1 MKKFFDLLFGRAI
14 FLLTAFFLQIIAF
27 IFIIAKFQEYFV
39 YFYILSIVISALLFL
54 SLINSN
60 MNPSYKIAWI
70 IPIMLFPAFGWV
82 FYIIFSGNRFTKVG
96 SKNSVKYYL
105 KNISDFPSI
114 IEQNKSIM
122 KNLKNENIVA
132 FRQAKYLKD
141 FGLSYIYINKESKYF
156 ELGQAYFEALLEE
169 LEKAEKF
176 IFMEYFIIEEGQ
188 MWNSILEILKR
199 KAKQGVEVRII
210 YDDFGCMMT
219 LPKNYNKQ
227 LEEYGIK
234 CSIFNPANPIFTVI
248 YNNRTHR
255 KITVIDG
262 KVAFTGG
269 LNLADEYINKVEK
282 FGYWKDTGIL
292 IKGEGVWSFTTM
304 FLNIWN
310 FLIKSDEDYSLYKC
324 NEFKEYENLSDGY
337 VIPFSDSPLD
347 KEIVSS
353 NVYIALINNATKYV
367 YITTPYLIIDHEMTS
382 ALCYAAKRGIDVRI
396 ITPHIPDKRVVF
408 EVTRSNYPILIEAGV
423 KIYEYLPGFMHAK
436 SFVVDDLYS
445 VIGTINL
452 DYRSLFLHF
461 ECGIWIYNS
470 KTIFDIKKDFL
481 STIEECKLITLEEA
495 TNISGLKELLRA
507 ILKVFAPL
515 M

>member
-1 MKKFFDLLFGRAI
+1 M
-14 FLLTAFFLQIIAF
+14 
-27 IFIIAKFQEYFV
+27 
-39 YFYILSIVISALLFL
+39 
-54 SLINSN
+54 
-60 MNPSYKIAWI
+60 
-70 IPIMLFPAFGWV
+70 
-82 FYIIFSGNRFTKVG
+82 
-96 SKNSVKYYL
+96 
-105 KNISDFPSI
+105 
-114 IEQNKSIM
+114 
-122 KNLKNENIVA
+122 
-132 FRQAKYLKD
+132 
-141 FGLSYIYINKESKYF
+141 
-156 ELGQAYFEALLEE
+156 GQAYFEALLEE

-219 LPKNYNKQ
+219 LPKNYNKK

-396 ITPHIPDKRVVF
+396 ITPHIPDKKVVF